1 MVERAVRPHLSSFTF
16 GRLGG
21 RFCLREPPPQ
31 DCRTYLQPERQIHN
45 IVVLCGIADGR
56 NLKEGAYL
64 RGSALQ
70 VILLGGATDAGAVAH
85 SGWQE
90 LIPCCR
96 HLPCRPPFWP
106 VVHPAGVRKGIVQRT
121 VSAKQGKRG
130 HGRRNTVSY
139 GPYDKLLLKGA
150 LTYTPGRD
158 RNPHRLCPLLHR
170 GKTLS
175 PALLLVNGKPA
186 QLLEEP
192 LVCLTEVVAHHL
204 KRVAVHL
211 GQPRIL
217 LLQPGNS
224 SCRS

>member
-1 MVERAVRPHLSSFTF
+1 M
-16 GRLGG
+16 RL
-21 RFCLREPPPQ
+21 E
-31 DCRTYLQPERQIHN
+31 
-45 IVVLCGIADGR
+45 
-56 NLKEGAYL
+56 
-64 RGSALQ
+64 
-70 VILLGGATDAGAVAH
+70 
-85 SGWQE
+85 
-90 LIPCCR
+90 
-96 HLPCRPPFWP
+96 
-106 VVHPAGVRKGIVQRT
+106 GVRKGIVQRT

-130 HGRRNTVSY
+130 HGRRKTVSY
-139 GPYDKLLLKGA
+139 GPYDKLLSKGA

-158 RNPHRLCPLLHR
+158 RDPHRLCPLLHR

-192 LVCLTEVVAHHL
+192 LVCLTEVVAHRL